1 MDKTQLSDQI
11 DQPVQCHFFGCTT
24 AQHFDFGKHLTSTP
38 FQTLTPPS
46 CPRAASLTSFS
57 TSASNWR
64 PCSARRRFVV
74 DIFVYFYLFTF
85 SIVYLYF
92 QLRVLHVAG
101 CGLVSNFLLD
111 KLATVAKCEFSA
123 LSRLTSLVYL
133 SYEDEP
139 AVQSCEG
146 RLLAE
151 TLQGEQD

>member
-1 MDKTQLSDQI
+1 M
-11 DQPVQCHFFGCTT
+11 
-24 AQHFDFGKHLTSTP
+24 
-38 FQTLTPPS
+38 
-46 CPRAASLTSFS
+46 
-57 TSASNWR
+57 
-64 PCSARRRFVV
+64 
-74 DIFVYFYLFTF
+74 FTF

-111 KLATVAKCEFSA
+111 KLATVAECEFSA

-146 RLLAE
+146 RVLSS
-151 TLQGEQD
+151 TLQGDFDNLQDEPLALIPTGLGWWVKRSFGYFVYVMLPNCHACHRTYPLS